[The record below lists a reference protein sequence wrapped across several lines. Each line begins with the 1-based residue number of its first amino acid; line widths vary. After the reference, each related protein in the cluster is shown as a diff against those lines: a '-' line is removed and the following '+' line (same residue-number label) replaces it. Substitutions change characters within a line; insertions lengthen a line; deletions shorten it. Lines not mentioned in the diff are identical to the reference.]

1 MRVNQEWISISD
13 MMSGLMMVFLFIAVV
28 FMNEI
33 QKEQAVI
40 KEFAEEYQTIQRQ
53 LNIDLNNEFRDDLV
67 KWDAEILRDN
77 TIRFRAPDI
86 LFASSSSDIKP
97 NFKEILND
105 FFPRYLS
112 ILTSDI
118 YKDNIQEIRVE
129 GHTSS
134 TWQSAKSREVSY
146 LNNML
151 LSQDRAR
158 NVLAYI
164 YGETS
169 STTDRRWLE
178 KHLRANGMSFSRL
191 IIKDGQEDVSSSQ
204 RVEFRVMTKA
214 EEKIYQII
222 DKLQK
227 T

>member
-1 MRVNQEWISISD
+1 MRINQEWISISD

-134 TWQSAKSREVSY
+134 TWQSAKSREASY

>member
-1 MRVNQEWISISD
+1 M
-13 MMSGLMMVFLFIAVV
+13 

-134 TWQSAKSREVSY
+134 TWQSAKSREASY